1 MKYLDLA
8 IRIAKGGTEERN
20 YRIGCVGI
28 RTDGAI
34 VVAPNL
40 LTKKPE
46 HKAHAESRVIS
57 KSDAGVI
64 LYVARIL
71 RNDAIALAKPCVKC
85 QALIKNRRVK
95 RVFYT
100 ISNSEYGV
108 WDPEYDINDDQ

>member
-46 HKAHAESRVIS
+46 HTAHAEYRTLS
-57 KSDAGVI
+57 KSDAGVT
-64 LYVARIL
+64 LYVARIH
-71 RNDAIALAKPCVKC
+71 RDDTIALAKPCVKC
-85 QALIKNRRVK
+85 QALIRNRRVK

-100 ISNSEYGV
+100 ISPEEYGV
-108 WDPEYDINDDQ
+108 WDPKYDIE

>member
-1 MKYLDLA
+1 MKYLELA

-34 VVAPNL
+34 VASPNL

-46 HKAHAESRVIS
+46 HTAHAEHRVIF
-57 KSDAGVI
+57 KSDSGVI

-71 RNDAIALAKPCVKC
+71 RDNTIALAKPCKKC
-85 QALIKNRRVK
+85 QVLIRNRRVK
-95 RVFYT
+95 RVYYT
-100 ISNSEYGV
+100 INNEEFGV
-108 WDPEYDINDDQ
+108 WDPKYAIE

>member
-40 LTKKPE
+40 LTKRPE
-46 HKAHAESRVIS
+46 HTAHSESRVLR
-57 KSDAGVI
+57 KSDAGVT
-64 LYVARIL
+64 LYVARIH
-71 RNDAIALAKPCVKC
+71 RDNNVALAKPCVKC
-85 QALIKNRRVK
+85 QALIKNRRVR

-100 ISNSEYGV
+100 ISNSEYAV
-108 WDPEYDINDDQ
+108 WDPKYDID

>member
-40 LTKKPE
+40 LTKRPE
-46 HKAHAESRVIS
+46 HTAHSETRTLRKCGFGAT
-57 KSDAGVI
+57 
-64 LYVARIL
+64 LWVARITRDGL
-71 RNDAIALAKPCVKC
+71 WALAKPCVKC
-85 QALIKNRRVK
+85 QALIRNKRVK

-100 ISNSEYGV
+100 IGPEEYACWNV
-108 WDPEYDINDDQ
+108 ADEIK